1 MLRCREAEMLRGKRS
16 MCISC
21 AIVCICCI
29 PPHKPIHYYG
39 AWLID
44 VRAEEE
50 LSEVTRGGEHSDKG
64 HHKQPQAVDGVPA
77 GNVGAG
83 DICGGR

>member
-1 MLRCREAEMLRGKRS
+1 M
-16 MCISC
+16 
-21 AIVCICCI
+21 
-29 PPHKPIHYYG
+29 
-39 AWLID
+39 ID

-83 DICGGR
+83 DVVGGDGRHREMEETEETEEMEVGV